1 MNPEVQTPIIER
13 YGYTWVQHPDGLY
26 YGPPYPG
33 EDATLLGLE
42 AEGTLGHSAVQ
53 RGDYRY
59 ILRFPEEDEEPRA
72 ERFGRSDADIGYDP
86 VNPEAEEDEG

>member
-1 MNPEVQTPIIER
+1 MSPDVQPPILER

-33 EDATLLGLE
+33 DDVTLIGLE
-42 AEGTLGHSAVQ
+42 AEGTLGHSSVG

-59 ILRFPEEDEEPRA
+59 LLRFPEEDEEPRA
-72 ERFGRSDADIGYDP
+72 ERFGWGPGDLNYH
-86 VNPEAEEDEG
+86 VMPEEEDEA